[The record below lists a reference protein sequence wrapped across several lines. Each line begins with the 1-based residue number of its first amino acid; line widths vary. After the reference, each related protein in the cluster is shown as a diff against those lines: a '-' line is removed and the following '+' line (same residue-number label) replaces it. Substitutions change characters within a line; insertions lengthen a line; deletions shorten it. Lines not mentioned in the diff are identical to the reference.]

1 MPLNPGQI
9 DGAGNY
15 LDADCLARYIE
26 INLPQGTLP
35 GDPADPAFLLREK
48 RRFLIGL
55 STGIIE
61 YLKAH
66 DADSFQVT
74 VSGGSGLSGRLDIL

>member
-1 MPLNPGQI
+1 MALQPGQI
-9 DGAGNY
+9 DGAGNF
-15 LDADCLARYIE
+15 LDEDCLASYIE
-26 INLPQGTLP
+26 RHLPGDPLP
-35 GDPADPAFLLREK
+35 GDPADPAFLRREK

-66 DADSFQVT
+66 DLDSFQVT
-74 VSGGSGLSGRLDIL
+74 VSGAGGLSGELQIL

>member
-15 LDADCLARYIE
+15 VDGDCMARFIE
-26 INLPQGTLP
+26 DNLPPAQLP
-35 GDPADPAFLLREK
+35 DDPAAQAMVRTEK

-66 DADSFQVT
+66 DQDSFKVAAA
-74 VSGGSGLSGRLDIL
+74 GDPNGKLDIL